1 MREIAFYGDG
11 YSEIVIAATLELLM
25 QNKRVTICE
34 LGDDTREKD
43 ILVELNVAEGIRGGA
58 FLKVVLGY
66 DETDCDYRFMCMGTG
81 RVWRA
86 DDVEHYMIINYSWDS
101 IITSLKK
108 TRAVSIRPRL
118 VILGPKLEEISDIV
132 DDIIDECSSVKALPY
147 SKTDSDL
154 LMELR
159 LRHLSCMRLYS
170 KELKEILEDIMQ

>member
-1 MREIAFYGDG
+1 MKEIAFYGDG

-34 LGDDTREKD
+34 LGEDTREKD
-43 ILVELNVAEGIRGGA
+43 VLVELNVAEGIRGGA

-66 DETDCDYRFMCMGTG
+66 DEMDCDYRFLCMGTG

-86 DDVEHYMIINYSWDS
+86 NDVEHYMFVNYSWDS

-108 TRAVSIRPRL
+108 TRSVDIQPKL
-118 VILGPKLEEISDIV
+118 VILGPRGDEIPDIV
-132 DDIIDECSSVKALPY
+132 KSIADECFSVRALPY
-147 SKTDSDL
+147 SKNDSDL

-159 LRHLSCMRLYS
+159 WRHLSCMHLYS
-170 KELKEILEDIMQ
+170 RELREILEDIMR